1 MNKIRK
7 RENAFKAIED
17 NLYNYKKLSN
27 ELKNDPGLLVCSLLQ
42 INTLNDYKSELQMLR
57 ENAGVGLQHYL
68 KSLKGKHDSR
78 ISEVYEASMEIVK
91 FEKPDLSLMSPFR
104 GVHISIPS
112 ENIDIFHPTGKV
124 KKFIKEQL

>member
-7 RENAFKAIED
+7 KENAFKAKED

-42 INTLNDYKSELQMLR
+42 INTLNDYTAELQMLR
-57 ENAGVGLQHYL
+57 ENVGDSLQHYL
-68 KSLKGKHDSR
+68 KSLNGKHDSH
-78 ISEVYEASMEIVK
+78 ISKVYEASMEIVR
-91 FEKPDLSLMSPFR
+91 FEKTDLSLMSPFR

-112 ENIDIFHPTGKV
+112 ENIDVFHPAGKV
-124 KKFIKEQL
+124 KKYIKEQL